1 MLYVLIRKNNA
12 WFLFIGAN
20 VTEEEIKLAEEKFEE
35 SKQLAENAMHNLL
48 ENEVW
53 FYFNPVTF
61 QIDSMHVN
69 IIVHTMYM

>member
-1 MLYVLIRKNNA
+1 M
-12 WFLFIGAN
+12 
-20 VTEEEIKLAEEKFEE
+20 TEEEIKLAEEKFEE